1 MKLLFILLSTS
12 SLASC
17 FLVDTTGNANID
29 SKLHAYVP
37 SGMSPEQWAK
47 MQAAEKKK
55 KAAKNFGAF
64 GPQTF
69 KSRSLRAFQED
80 LEKGKANHLLPMFN
94 AKEKLK
100 QGKIKQ
106 EDIPY
111 MQRGGS
117 WDNSDVSGAKKR
129 SWSSSDKTYKANDAP
144 ARPDW
149 LGNVPRSGPKQKQT
163 GKVTSAPPTK
173 KLFGL
178 F

>member
-1 MKLLFILLSTS
+1 
-12 SLASC
+12 
-17 FLVDTTGNANID
+17 
-29 SKLHAYVP
+29 
-37 SGMSPEQWAK
+37 MSPEQWAK

-80 LEKGKANHLLPMFN
+80 LEKGKASHLLPMFN

-111 MQRGGS
+111 MQRGKD
-117 WDNSDVSGAKKR
+117 WKR
-129 SWSSSDKTYKANDAP
+129 YVHYRHMLPFIHFAHTAY
-144 ARPDW
+144 
-149 LGNVPRSGPKQKQT
+149 VMM
-163 GKVTSAPPTK
+163 
-173 KLFGL
+173 
-178 F
+178 